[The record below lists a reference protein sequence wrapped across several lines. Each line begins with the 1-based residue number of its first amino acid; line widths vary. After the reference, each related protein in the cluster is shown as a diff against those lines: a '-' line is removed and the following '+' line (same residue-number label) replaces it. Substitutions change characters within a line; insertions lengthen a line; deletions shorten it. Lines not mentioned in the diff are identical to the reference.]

1 MADESL
7 DSTVNTSSSSGV
19 GNVKLSI
26 VVLGFDLTCSLVK
39 RRRNDL
45 QP

>member
-19 GNVKLSI
+19 GDVKLSI
-26 VVLGFDLTCSLVK
+26 VVLGFDLACSLVK